1 MRQPSQKAAIT
12 RRRFG
17 LCAGAGLFAPAAMA
31 ATPVAYPYKP
41 ITIVVPSVAGNVND
55 AVARLLGQG
64 LAERW
69 GQPVVVD
76 NRPGA
81 GTTTG
86 TKFVAK
92 PPADGHTALLTFT
105 AHVQNPAL
113 YPQIGYDP
121 IADFEAVGL
130 VARSSVILAVPA
142 ASPHRDLD
150 SLVQAIAAAPDQY
163 AYGSYGVGT
172 TGHILGELLKRQ
184 ARLRMAHTPYKGGV
198 PLGNDLA
205 AGHVPLGLIAV
216 GTAMPLLQA
225 GRILPLAITGA
236 QRSALLPQVP
246 TFLELGHQGFE
257 PDAWMGLLLPA
268 GTPSAI
274 TGQLSSEV
282 ARLVRQPG
290 IVQRLHG
297 LNLEPVGS
305 TPQAF
310 AATLR
315 ADRAKWAQL
324 VRDLDIRLE

>member
-1 MRQPSQKAAIT
+1 MRQTSQTAAMT

-17 LCAGAGLFAPAAMA
+17 QCAGAGLFAPAAMA
-31 ATPVAYPYKP
+31 QAPLAYPRKP

-92 PPADGHTALLTFT
+92 APADGHTALLTFT

-205 AGHVPLGLIAV
+205 AGHVQLGLIAV

-274 TGQLSSEV
+274 TAQLSSEV
-282 ARLVRQPG
+282 ARLVRQPE